1 MRRLIGL
8 IIAMGALATAVS
20 PVAAGAPTR
29 NPLSLPDSI
38 TFAAGDACAF
48 PLTVEFVLNREYI
61 KSWTDANGNPIRDA
75 FNGSLWLRLVND
87 DTGASVDVNAGG
99 PGGNRYNVD
108 GSVTQVFLGHGLP
121 IFSGVFYGTT
131 GNFTYELD
139 AGFNLVEVGAQH
151 GRIIDVCSMI
161 A

>member
-8 IIAMGALATAVS
+8 IIALGALGTAAS

-29 NPLSLPDSI
+29 TLVDLPDSI
-38 TFAAGDACAF
+38 TFAAGEACAF
-48 PLTVEFVLNREYI
+48 PLHIEFLLNREYI

-75 FNGSLWLRLVND
+75 FNGSLRLRLVND
-87 DTGASVDVNAGG
+87 DTGASANVNAGG
-99 PGGNRYNVD
+99 PGGNRYNAD

-151 GRIIDVCSMI
+151 GRIIDVCAMI
-161 A
+161 D